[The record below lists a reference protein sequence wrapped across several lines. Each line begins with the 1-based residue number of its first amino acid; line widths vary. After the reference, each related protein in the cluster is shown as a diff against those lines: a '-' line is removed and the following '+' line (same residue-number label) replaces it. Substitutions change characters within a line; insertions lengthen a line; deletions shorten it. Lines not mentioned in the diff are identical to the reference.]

1 MPAGLRLLDT
11 QSPPRIELD
20 DPQPGLSQVMHE
32 VQADLRVVRH
42 LRRDVKHWA
51 VIGSLLT
58 SMVSIAVGITQVV
71 LLGGRHEESEPASA
85 RAFQP
90 PSVARG
96 VPVLPSAV
104 VEALAQPVAQVAAK
118 TLEAPSAAFDDDLA
132 LREAL
137 RLLWRGKARDSL
149 VELDAVLERS
159 PDNVDA
165 LVVKSLALIDLRKDK
180 QARQTLVQ
188 ALKLA
193 PKHPLANVLRGFM
206 AQLKRDV
213 PRALA
218 YYDAYLKGRPRGEWA
233 QEVAFVRESLSSGND
248 GARSHP

>member
-1 MPAGLRLLDT
+1 
-11 QSPPRIELD
+11 
-20 DPQPGLSQVMHE
+20 MHE
-32 VQADLRVVRH
+32 VQADLRVVRG

-51 VIGSLLT
+51 VIGSLVT
-58 SMVSIAVGITQVV
+58 SMVSVAVGITQVV
-71 LLGGRHEESEPASA
+71 LLGGRPGTEDPSA
-85 RAFQP
+85 RTFQA
-90 PSVARG
+90 PSVVRSVA
-96 VPVLPSAV
+96 VPSVEPVTQV
-104 VEALAQPVAQVAAK
+104 VAPTAPAAAPV
-118 TLEAPSAAFDDDLA
+118 FDDDLA

-137 RLLWRGKARDSL
+137 RLLWRGKARASL
-149 VELDAVLERS
+149 VELDAVLEHA

-165 LVVKSLALIDLRKDK
+165 LVVKSLALIDLHKDK
-180 QARQTLVQ
+180 QARTTLTQ

-233 QEVAFVRESLSSGND
+233 QEVAFVRESLSASKASSQGSQNHPAD
-248 GARSHP
+248 GALAHP